1 VHFGASG
8 QCNADTQLFML
19 GWDLYGFHKKRVGTR
34 YAELVYLLPVGSAGH
49 IVHSG
54 ASKPRSVDTLFVM
67 LGCDR

>member
-1 VHFGASG
+1 
-8 QCNADTQLFML
+8 ML